1 VGEKFKMKNIVLGVT
16 GSIATYKAADLV
28 RLLVKADFK
37 VKVVMTENAKQF
49 VHANT
54 FSALSGHR
62 VYDNLF
68 DPEINPMM
76 HIELARW
83 ADAVLIA
90 PASASILG
98 KLAAGIADDLLTTVC
113 LATRANMI
121 VAPAMNK
128 EMWANAI
135 VEDNVKKLQEQYHYE
150 ILFPEIGEQACGD
163 FGAGR
168 LIENEKIVAFLEN
181 KNSGILKGLKV
192 LITAGPTQ
200 EAIDPVRYISNHS
213 SGKMG
218 YALAEAAQRFG
229 AKVTLISGPTAL
241 TSPAVNQFL
250 PVITAEGMNTAVM
263 ENVKNCDIFI
273 STAAVA
279 DYKPKEVAKNK
290 IKKSEAA
297 FTLSLEKTIDILS
310 AVSALP
316 KKPFIVGFAAE
327 TENLIE
333 NATQKLKKKNL
344 DMIIANLIT
353 PAGAPFNADENEVIL
368 LEKDKT
374 PEHLPRTEKSKLA
387 QKILEKIALSLG
399 VKS

>member
-37 VKVVMTENAKQF
+37 VKVVMTENAK
-49 VHANT
+49 
-54 FSALSGHR
+54 HR